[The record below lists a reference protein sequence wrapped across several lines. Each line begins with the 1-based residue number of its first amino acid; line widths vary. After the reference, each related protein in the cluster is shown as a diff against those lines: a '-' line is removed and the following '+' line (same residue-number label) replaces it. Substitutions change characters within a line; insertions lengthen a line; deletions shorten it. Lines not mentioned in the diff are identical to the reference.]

1 MGHINPQR
9 ILVVEDDD
17 ALRAGL
23 QEFMVEQ
30 GFHITCS
37 RDGEE
42 ALQIIHR
49 AKEPF
54 DVVLTDL
61 VMPRKNGLEVLRVT
75 KQHSPKTQ
83 VVIMTGFASLET
95 AIDSMHQGAFDY
107 ITKPFQFVEIEIV
120 LDKIAERKK
129 LIDENLK
136 LSESIEALNSRLE
149 LLRDNRAKFDRFI
162 TETSEKLDQQ
172 SQKIEDCMEMIRKL
186 SHQIQLTH
194 PGVTIAGSSRQNC

>member
-1 MGHINPQR
+1 MGHINPQH

-30 GFHITCS
+30 GLHITCS

-120 LDKIAERKK
+120 LGKIAERKK

-136 LSESIEALNSRLE
+136 LSESIESLNSRLE
-149 LLRDNRAKFDRFI
+149 LLKDNRAKFDRFI

-172 SQKIEDCMEMIRKL
+172 SQKIEHCIEMIRKL

-194 PGVTIAGSSRQNC
+194 PAVTIPG

>member
-1 MGHINPQR
+1 MNRNSSQR

-17 ALRAGL
+17 VLRAGL
-23 QEFMVEQ
+23 EDFLLEQ
-30 GFHITCS
+30 GIRATCG

-42 ALQIIHR
+42 ALQIINR
-49 AKEPF
+49 EKEPF

-61 VMPRKNGLEVLRVT
+61 VMPRKGGLEVLRVA
-75 KQHSPKTQ
+75 KQQSPKTQ

-120 LDKIAERKK
+120 LDKIAERKS
-129 LIDENLK
+129 LLDENLR
-136 LSESIEALNSRLE
+136 LSEDIQSLHSRLE
-149 LLRDNRAKFDRFI
+149 LLKDSRAKFDRFI

-172 SQKIEDCMEMIRKL
+172 SQKIENCTEMIRKL
-186 SHQIQLTH
+186 SQQLEAVPPATRTIQ
-194 PGVTIAGSSRQNC
+194 

>member
-1 MGHINPQR
+1 MSHNSQR

-17 ALRAGL
+17 SLRAGL
-23 QEFMVEQ
+23 QDFLVEQ
-30 GFHITCS
+30 GIHATCS

-42 ALQIIHR
+42 ALQIINR
-49 AKEPF
+49 EKEPF

-61 VMPRKNGLEVLRVT
+61 VMPRKGGLEVLRVA
-75 KQHSPKTQ
+75 KQHSPKTE

-120 LDKIAERKK
+120 LGKIAERKK
-129 LIDENLK
+129 LIDENLR
-136 LSESIEALNSRLE
+136 LSESIESLHSRLE
-149 LLRDNRAKFDRFI
+149 LLKDTRAKFDRFI

-172 SQKIEDCMEMIRKL
+172 SRKIDQCMEMISRL
-186 SHQIQLTH
+186 SHHLELAS
-194 PGVTIAGSSRQNC
+194 PVTRIMP